1 MAKFASKTE
10 IDNERPCDRAAARIK
25 LSPPP
30 PFLFPAGDGFE
41 IDQARLDLRYTKAI
55 HLFFTLSV
63 FFFFFFLF
71 FPFLASRR
79 DRWRN
84 ELWV

>member
-25 LSPPP
+25 LPPP
-30 PFLFPAGDGFE
+30 LFPAGDGFE